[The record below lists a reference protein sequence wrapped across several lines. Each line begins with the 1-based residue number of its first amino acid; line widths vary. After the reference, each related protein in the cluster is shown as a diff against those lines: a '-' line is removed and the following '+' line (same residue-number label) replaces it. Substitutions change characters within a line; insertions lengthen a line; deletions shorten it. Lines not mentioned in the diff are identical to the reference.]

1 MKIKMKTSLIG
12 AIGNGEATMEY
23 KLGESYDMKTNVEM
37 EMATAWCNDGRAEKA
52 TETKEKKV
60 VEEVDK
66 KSESKVKKVAKKI
79 FVKKINRRLNDL

>member
-1 MKIKMKTSLIG
+1 MKIKMKTSLVG

-23 KLGESYDMKTNVEM
+23 KLGESYEMKTNLEM

-52 TETKEKKV
+52 TEKKEKKV

-66 KSESKVKKVAKKI
+66 KAKPKKKSFFSKK
-79 FVKKINRRLNDL
+79 